1 MRLRLA
7 LPSDWPVVSA
17 LRLSVR
23 ENRLNNPAAVTQA
36 MYDEYITEIGRGWV
50 AELDGRIEGFCIARD
65 DGYVWAL
72 FVRPGFE
79 GRGLARALMAEC
91 VAWLVSLGVARAE
104 LETGAN
110 TRAEAFYRR
119 SGWHEVGRSG
129 TDITF
134 CLALP
139 TEA

>member
-1 MRLRLA
+1 MRLRPALA
-7 LPSDWPVVSA
+7 SDWPVISE

-23 ENRLNNPAAVTQA
+23 ENRLSNPGSVTQA
-36 MYDEYITEIGRGWV
+36 MYDEYIGEIGRGWV

-65 DGYVWAL
+65 DGYIWAL

-79 GRGLARALMAEC
+79 GRGLARALMGEC
-91 VAWLVSLGVARAE
+91 VTWLVGLGVSRAE

-119 SGWHEVGRSG
+119 AGWREVGRRG
-129 TDITF
+129 ADITF

>member
-7 LPSDWPVVSA
+7 QAADWPVVCE
-17 LRLSVR
+17 LRLSVL
-23 ENRLNNPAAVTQA
+23 ENRLNNPASVTQA
-36 MYDEYITEIGRGWV
+36 MYDEYIARIGRGWV
-50 AELDGRIEGFCIARD
+50 AEIEGRIEGFCIVRD

-91 VAWLVSLGVARAE
+91 VGWLVGLGVSRAE
-104 LETGAN
+104 LETGAG
-110 TRAEAFYRR
+110 TRAERFYRR
-119 SGWHEVGRSG
+119 AGWREVERNGA
-129 TDITF
+129 DITF
-134 CLALP
+134 HLDLP